1 MPGGRPATKPAP
13 KFGQRM
19 AAFRIAKGLSQ
30 RELGEKLGMTRDRV
44 VYYEREA
51 RNPSLELVEKIA
63 AFFGV
68 SVSEM
73 LNDGAHSRQKPG
85 PPSQFTQLASRLDR
99 APPSAAKDRREDARR
114 RPAEGRL
121 KIARPTQVREAAALG
136 FGVLRLTQ

>member
-1 MPGGRPATKPAP
+1 MQALIPQPSYHWPMPGGRPATKPAP

-73 LNDGAHSRQKPG
+73 LNDSAHSRQKPG
-85 PPSQFTQLASRLDR
+85 PPSQFTQLASRLDQLPR
-99 APPSAAKDRREDARR
+99 AQQ
-114 RPAEGRL
+114 
-121 KIARPTQVREAAALG
+121 KIVVKMLE
-136 FGVLRLTQ
+136 GVLQKVG